1 MNADKTLIQR
11 KKQVYTGNKDIN
23 INVLLLFL
31 YNAQNGEQRKNGCA
45 TGDSD
50 ATGHRRN
57 PCP

>member
-11 KKQVYTGNKDIN
+11 KKQIYTGNKD

-31 YNAQNGEQRKNGCA
+31 YNAQNREQRKNGYA

-50 ATGHRRN
+50 ATGHQRN
-57 PCP
+57 PYP